1 MDKSS
6 KKPKFTVQDIVS
18 KNEKKNLSRNVTK
31 EIFIEKCR
39 KRIESYNKFG
49 KEDTI
54 FEITDFII
62 GIPPYNPNEIAKYL
76 VEYLTEAGFY
86 VFKLPKVNIIYISW
100 KQSDIQKI
108 NGQKN
113 GFLTISLNNT
123 GFLDNLPI
131 NSSAL
136 KKD

>member
-6 KKPKFTVQDIVS
+6 KTPKFTVQDIVS
-18 KNEKKNLSRNVTK
+18 KNEKRNTNRSLTK
-31 EIFIEKCR
+31 DLFVEKCR

-49 KEDTI
+49 KEDI
-54 FEITDFII
+54 LFEVSDFVI
-62 GIPPYNPNEIAKYL
+62 GIPPYNPVEISKYL

-86 VFKLPKVNIIYISW
+86 TFKLPKVNVIYISW
-100 KQSDIQKI
+100 KKDDIQQMTS
-108 NGQKN
+108 QKN
-113 GFLTISLNNT
+113 GYLTISLNKT

-131 NSSAL
+131 NSKAL